1 MGLDSRPQ
9 NYRRNDNMPADF
21 KKMYLQMAGKVDD
34 ALAMLDKG
42 ADPRDIR
49 LLLQNAM
56 DEAEEIYI
64 QTDDT
69 EEE

>member
-1 MGLDSRPQ
+1 
-9 NYRRNDNMPADF
+9 MPADF